1 MTVDPILPARYTPI
15 LDLARRRGTPFH
27 VTTHDGHGYLH
38 LHLPDGTHLTITDD
52 GVGGATA
59 RKPGGAT
66 GWQITHVTPGV
77 QAAAV
82 YNSTLLGRYHHLG
95 TDPRPLLRVLNRYLP
110 PPDPQPTP
118 RRHRTGLLRRL
129 LRLT

>member
-1 MTVDPILPARYTPI
+1 MSIDPILPARYTPI

-27 VTTHDGHGYLH
+27 ITTHDDHGYLH
-38 LHLPDGTHLTITDD
+38 LHLPDGTRLTITDD

-66 GWQITHVTPGV
+66 GWQITHVTPGGRAV
-77 QAAAV
+77 AV

-95 TDPRPLLRVLNRYLP
+95 TDPRHLLHALNRYLP
-110 PPDPQPTP
+110 PPPATPAP
-118 RRHRTGLLRRL
+118 RRQRTGLLRRL